1 MSARVMRH
9 TDRRGMTLVELLVAL
24 TIFGVVISV
33 ALSFMAQQNTAFQMS
48 LERMSALR
56 NARYAVT
63 TLAQDLETL
72 GTNVPGNQP
81 SFVYGDDDVVVFS
94 ADYVTAVTGDPFAV
108 FHDPDAPTSQ
118 VRAPATSFTVP
129 TTAVTVADTAY
140 EIGTGVASPAEMLTF
155 FFAADSITD
164 RDDDFVLYRQ
174 VNAGDP
180 EVVARHLLR
189 DGTIPFFEFERE
201 IGGTSALD
209 TVPSSALPIHHSE
222 PLHLAPADT
231 GASALADSVRMVRV
245 TLVATNGLAG
255 EHERSVRI
263 ERSIAFPNSGRGV
276 LSTCGSAPIFGD
288 SLVAATT
295 TLAGGETAVDLSW
308 GPAIDEAGGEED
320 VVRYVLWRRMAGSP
334 DWGAP
339 FVAVPAGA
347 TSYSYQDATVESGTM
362 VEFAV
367 AAQDCT
373 PTLSSLHSSGWV
385 TIP

>member
-1 MSARVMRH
+1 
-9 TDRRGMTLVELLVAL
+9 MTLVELLVAI
-24 TIFGVVISV
+24 TIFGVIISV

-63 TLAQDLETL
+63 TLSQDLETL
-72 GTNVPGNQP
+72 GTNVPGHQP

-94 ADYVTAVTGDPFAV
+94 ADYATDVSGDPFAV
-108 FHDPDAPTSQ
+108 FHDPDAPPSQ
-118 VRAPATSFTVP
+118 VRAPAASFTVP
-129 TTAVTVADTAY
+129 TTSVTVADSAY
-140 EIGTGVASPAEMLTF
+140 ESGAGVASPAEMLTF
-155 FFAADSITD
+155 FLLADSVTD

-174 VNAGDP
+174 VNDGDP

-189 DGTIPFFEFERE
+189 DGATPFFAFERE
-201 IGGTSALD
+201 IGGTSALEP
-209 TVPSSALPIHHSE
+209 VPGSSLPIHHSE

-245 TLVATNGLAG
+245 TLVATNGLVG

-276 LSTCGSAPIFGD
+276 LSTCGSAPLFGD
-288 SLVAATT
+288 SLVATPT
-295 TLAGGETAVDLSW
+295 TLAGGEAAIDLSW
-308 GPAIDEAGGEED
+308 GPATDEAGGEED
-320 VVRYVLWRRMAGSP
+320 VVRYVLWRRLAGSS

-347 TSYSYQDATVESGTM
+347 SSYSYQDATVESGTIF
-362 VEFAV
+362 EFAV

-373 PTLSSLHSSGWV
+373 PTLSPLHSSGWV
-385 TIP
+385 AVP